1 MCRVL
6 RFSVEVSWITCFAT
20 SACLCSCGSADLDQT
35 GISAYKETSCRRLG
49 LHTNKYLIDRS
60 IIETNPT
67 SAEIP
72 PVQQSPKWSVS
83 IFTASGFVVL
93 LIEDSIR
100 QAHGLK
106 AEQSSTKRESQ
117 GLQTQP
123 PSYREHICQ
132 NEVYHLP
139 PRPLAPRPAIGL
151 RPGSRSVSDTT
162 NRHARSMPRKERR

>member
-1 MCRVL
+1 MPTTKSTYT
-6 RFSVEVSWITCFAT
+6 F
-20 SACLCSCGSADLDQT
+20 
-35 GISAYKETSCRRLG
+35 
-49 LHTNKYLIDRS
+49 LIDRP
-60 IIETNPT
+60 IIKTTPT

-72 PVQQSPKWSVS
+72 SVQLSPKWSVFT
-83 IFTASGFVVL
+83 FTASGFVVL

-106 AEQSSTKRESQ
+106 AEKSRIKRKSQ

-123 PSYREHICQ
+123 PSYSEHICQ

-139 PRPLAPRPAIGL
+139 PRPLARRPAIGL